1 MDLCLNLLEKMKKKK
16 FRNPFDKRN
25 IFQQEKRNIFTFL
38 KYKIYIRFT
47 YVNTIGKFTKN
58 IYLKV
63 VKNATNISYNEIK
76 CNDAKCKKSV
86 VELTKVIHDART

>member
-1 MDLCLNLLEKMKKKK
+1 MKKKI
-16 FRNPFDKRN
+16 RNPFDKRN
-25 IFQQEKRNIFTFL
+25 NFQQEKRNIFTFL

-47 YVNTIGKFTKN
+47 YVYTI
-58 IYLKV
+58 

>member
-1 MDLCLNLLEKMKKKK
+1 MKKKK

-25 IFQQEKRNIFTFL
+25 NFQQEKRNIFTFL
-38 KYKIYIRFT
+38 KYKINIRFT
-47 YVNTIGKFTKN
+47 YVYTIGKFTKN

-76 CNDAKCKKSV
+76 CNDAKCKKKASLNLRKLSTMQ
-86 VELTKVIHDART
+86 EPSYLDYKCQI